1 MFNGSRSERPQSE
14 CLWQRSHFL
23 SQSTMGEKNTVKAV
37 IIDLDAFFVSVEQA
51 PNPELQGKPVS
62 RQSEFSG
69 FLLTR

>member
-23 SQSTMGEKNTVKAV
+23 SQSTMGEKNTVKGV
-37 IIDLDAFFVSVEQA
+37 IIDLDTFFVSVEQA
-51 PNPELQGKPVS
+51 LNPKLKGEPVS

-69 FLLTR
+69 FFIAR